1 MQLSFLKY
9 SLKIKRNETIN
20 RSANFIWRKFQ
31 KARELVKIGKASNL
45 KEAWAIIKAEN
56 EASKEV
62 PAEPI
67 AQVFYNGLW

>member
-1 MQLSFLKY
+1 MKQLTEAQILFAENSK
-9 SLKIKRNETIN
+9 
-20 RSANFIWRKFQ
+20 
-31 KARELVKIGKASNL
+31 KARGLVKSGKASNL

-62 PAEPI
+62 PAEPV

>member
-1 MQLSFLKY
+1 MKQLTEAQILFAENSK
-9 SLKIKRNETIN
+9 
-20 RSANFIWRKFQ
+20 